1 MLQYAGRE
9 ACLWYSMAEER
20 PAYGAACRKRGLP
33 MVEYAGRE
41 ACLWYSMPEE
51 RPAYG
56 TACQPAC
63 YSVEYD
69 VLQTTELLYHQ
80 GVSSVHGPA
89 WSNNI
94 ITIKTHK
101 KKIVA

>member
-41 ACLWYSMPEE
+41 ACLWYSMLEE

-80 GVSSVHGPA
+80 GVSTVQPGP
-89 WSNNI
+89 
-94 ITIKTHK
+94 TILLQ
-101 KKIVA
+101 